1 LVAFETSPHPF
12 TASEIESIVSLALKS
27 LDSADYQTRRGLS
40 LLVAGLLASTQIEG
54 AAPPPE
60 PTKSRKTP
68 KDAREE
74 DDPYPAAMSGPVEVK
89 PKKLMSLSEMLA
101 QLSVPFNKSHTSR
114 HTRNGI
120 IDIFATLLT
129 ALGTTFVENAYT
141 DILRHLVDEIG
152 AHSRTSSSRFEV
164 LAARHLTG
172 LLLRDIIG
180 ARILSEQGQ
189 ITAIREITA
198 AYLTSWPAT
207 MPNQPPPPKAAMIIA
222 LNEVTGLLNQLGCS
236 PQPVQEVLY
245 DPLLRLLS
253 HTSYSVQ
260 IAAASC
266 LRTFCQVAPLR
277 LSSTIARI
285 VEVLSRNISQL
296 GQGGPPADVSRRALG
311 HAYGLAALVSVIPS
325 RPLYVSYETCS
336 DVMSLAIQLL
346 KQSGNHELQMSG
358 VEIQIAWILVSSLM
372 TVGPNFV
379 RTHLTQLLTLWKN
392 ALPKPTS
399 KETSASQ
406 VRSELEWAF
415 LLHIRECTLGAIL
428 SFLRHGSSKLLNP
441 DIARRLVAL
450 LSNGLAFADSFS
462 TQYAQLLQEQSTSTS
477 STLRLVDHDLMFRRR
492 LLQCFVALGH
502 GHNSATESLQKSLLS
517 STLSIIADPERYTGS
532 AVQAAIAA
540 SSGSFTSLWNM
551 TDGFAFGVTSLL
563 TERGA
568 SVSGVEPSVDWLSR
582 DPVEV
587 ELDELQRQ
595 PILGSNEHDWLC
607 LFSPSDLKSS
617 SPPLPP
623 PPATGLVDAAV
634 ELFALYFP
642 LQDLATQTS
651 IAHQMTNFVHSNKLE
666 KNLGRKVAILGNATT
681 SVVGALRMAMQGNS
695 RRLQENM
702 GAQQLNVLLRDV
714 LKVSRTLCGYRSMSA
729 RHDLTRGD

>member
-1 LVAFETSPHPF
+1 M
-12 TASEIESIVSLALKS
+12 
-27 LDSADYQTRRGLS
+27 
-40 LLVAGLLASTQIEG
+40 AGLLASTQVEG
-54 AAPPPE
+54 TAPPPE

-68 KDAREE
+68 KDARDE
-74 DDPYPAAMSGPVEVK
+74 DDPYPAAMSGSIDVK
-89 PKKLMSLSEMLA
+89 PKKLMTLSEMLA
-101 QLSVPFNKSHTSR
+101 QLSVPFNKPQASR
-114 HTRNGI
+114 RTRNGI
-120 IDIFATLLT
+120 IDIYATLFT

-141 DILRHLVDEIG
+141 DILKHLVDEIG
-152 AHSRTSSSRFEV
+152 AHSRTSSSRFEM
-164 LAARHLTG
+164 LAGRRLAG

-189 ITAIREITA
+189 IIAIREITA

-207 MPNQPPPPKAAMIIA
+207 MPNQSPPTKAALIIA
-222 LNEVTGLLNQLGCS
+222 LNEVTGLLNQLGCA

-245 DPLLRLLS
+245 DPLLRFLS
-253 HTSYSVQ
+253 HPSYSVQ
-260 IAAASC
+260 IAAASS
-266 LRTFCQVAPLR
+266 LRAFCEAAPLR
-277 LSSTIARI
+277 LSSTITNI
-285 VEVLSRNISQL
+285 LEVLGRNVSQL
-296 GQGGPPADVSRRALG
+296 GQGGSPADVNRRAIG
-311 HAYGLAALVSVIPS
+311 HAFGLAGLVSIIPT

-336 DVMSLAIQLL
+336 KVMSLAIQLL
-346 KQSGNHELQMSG
+346 KQSGNHELQISG

-372 TVGPNFV
+372 TVGSNFV
-379 RTHLTQLLTLWKN
+379 RTHLPQLLALWKN

-399 KETSASQ
+399 KEMSASQ

-428 SFLRHGSSKLLNP
+428 SFIRYGSSKLLNA

-450 LSNGLAFADSFS
+450 LSNGLAFANSFS
-462 TQYAQLLQEQSTSTS
+462 TQHPQLLQEQSTSTS

-502 GHNSATESLQKSLLS
+502 SHNSATEPLQKSLLS

-540 SSGSFTSLWNM
+540 SSGSFTSLWDLA
-551 TDGFAFGVTSLL
+551 DGFAFGVTSLL

-568 SVSGVEPSVDWLSR
+568 SVSGVEASVDWLSR

-587 ELDELQRQ
+587 EIDELQRQ
-595 PILGSNEHDWLC
+595 PILGSSEHDWLA
-607 LFSPSDLKSS
+607 LLSPSVVKLR
-617 SPPLPP
+617 PPP

-634 ELFALYFP
+634 ELFALYLP
-642 LQDLATQTS
+642 LQDLPTQS
-651 IAHQMTNFVHSNKLE
+651 GLVHQMTNFVHSNKLE

-681 SVVGALRMAMQGNS
+681 SVLGALRVAMQGNS

-714 LKVSRTLCGYRSMSA
+714 LKVEYSLGRIMSA
-729 RHDLTRGD
+729 R